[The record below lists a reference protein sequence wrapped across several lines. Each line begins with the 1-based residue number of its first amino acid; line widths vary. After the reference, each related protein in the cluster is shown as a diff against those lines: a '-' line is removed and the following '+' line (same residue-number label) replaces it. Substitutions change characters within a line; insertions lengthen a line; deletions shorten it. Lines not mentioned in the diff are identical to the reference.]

1 MRSLLTSTHFLS
13 LIAGLTLVACGDNAV
28 GFLPPDAAS
37 ALTDAAIGD
46 ATRESTDAAATTVDA
61 TNETTDA
68 AATTA
73 DATSEVADAAETTAD
88 AAVHSLGLTGVIAGG
103 WEHTCALVNGGV
115 ECWGSN
121 QYDQLGNDSM
131 TNSSVPV
138 PVTGLTSGVQA
149 ISAGAGHTCALV
161 NGGVQCWGF
170 NESGQLGNNSTTNS
184 TVPVQVVGLTSGVQA
199 LPAHQGGAHS
209 CALVNGGVVCWGDN
223 SYGELGNNTMTNSS
237 VPVAVTGLTS
247 GVQAIAVGQYHSCAL
262 LENGSV
268 QCWGFGDFGELGNS
282 STGVERSAVPV
293 AVTGLT
299 SGVQV
304 IDAGDYHTCAVVNG
318 GVQCW
323 GWNQNGQIG
332 NNSTTNASA
341 PVAVIGLSSGVQG
354 VATGFLH
361 TCALTNGGVQC
372 WGGND
377 NGQLG
382 NDSTTESDVPVAV
395 SGLASEVQGIFLGG
409 YHACVLD
416 NGIVQC
422 WGANE
427 SGELGDDST
436 TDSDVPVTVSL

>member
-1 MRSLLTSTHFLS
+1 MTPVVDPPIALAQSVTVPLNGGKAITLTATNVD
-13 LIAGLTLVACGDNAV
+13 GGDLTFSIKTGPKHGD
-28 GFLPPDAAS
+28 
-37 ALTDAAIGD
+37 LTGD
-46 ATRESTDAAATTVDA
+46 APDLVYTPHADFFGIDSFVFNVEDA
-61 TNETTDA
+61 
-68 AATTA
+68 
-73 DATSEVADAAETTAD
+73 
-88 AAVHSLGLTGVIAGG
+88 
-103 WEHTCALVNGGV
+103 
-115 ECWGSN
+115 
-121 QYDQLGNDSM
+121 
-131 TNSSVPV
+131 SS
-138 PVTGLTSGVQA
+138 
-149 ISAGAGHTCALV
+149 
-161 NGGVQCWGF
+161 
-170 NESGQLGNNSTTNS
+170 NESQA
-184 TVPVQVVGLTSGVQA
+184 TVSITVTPPVFTPGIVDVLA
-199 LPAHQGGAHS
+199 DGANHS
-209 CALVNGGVVCWGDN
+209 CA
-223 SYGELGNNTMTNSS
+223 M
-237 VPVAVTGLTS
+237 
-247 GVQAIAVGQYHSCAL
+247 
-262 LENGSV
+262 
-268 QCWGFGDFGELGNS
+268 
-282 STGVERSAVPV
+282 
-293 AVTGLT
+293 
-299 SGVQV
+299 
-304 IDAGDYHTCAVVNG
+304 AGG